1 MHEFGIIEGVMR
13 VVSQSAEQ
21 AQAEKVISVKLK
33 VGEMTE
39 VVEESLQFAYGI
51 LSEGTLMEGSTLEV
65 EVVSPRSRCLDCA
78 CEFDHDRYH
87 LRCPACDSRDTVL
100 LQGRELEIASI
111 EIDVPD
117 EE

>member
-1 MHEFGIIEGVMR
+1 MR

-21 AQAEKVISVKLK
+21 AHAGKVVSVKLK
-33 VGEMTE
+33 IGEMSE

-51 LSEGTLMEGSTLEV
+51 LSEGTLMEDSRLEV
-65 EVVSPRSRCLDCA
+65 EVVPPRSRCLDCA
-78 CEFDHDRYH
+78 CEFEHDRYH
-87 LRCPACDSRDTVL
+87 LRCPQCDSRDTVL
-100 LQGRELEIASI
+100 LQGRELEITSI